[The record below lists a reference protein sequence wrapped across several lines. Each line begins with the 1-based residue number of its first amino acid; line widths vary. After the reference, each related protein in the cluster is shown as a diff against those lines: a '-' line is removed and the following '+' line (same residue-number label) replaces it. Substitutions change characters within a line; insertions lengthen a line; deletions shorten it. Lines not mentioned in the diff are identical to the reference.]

1 MNLKIQFFG
10 MIAELV
16 GKEQLELNAFQGSAL
31 DEVEAYLLQEF
42 PDLSKMTYTMSL
54 NRQVVDKGT
63 ELTEQSEI
71 ALLPPF
77 AGG

>member
-16 GKEQLELNAFQGSAL
+16 GKEHLEIDGFQGSAL
-31 DEVEAYLLQEF
+31 KEVESYLLEEF
-42 PDLSKMTYTMSL
+42 PDLGKMTYTMSL
-54 NRQVVDKGT
+54 NRQIVDKGT
-63 ELTEQSEI
+63 RLTQKSEI

>member
-16 GKEQLELNAFQGSAL
+16 GKEQLEIDSFQGSVL
-31 DEVEAYLLQEF
+31 EEVETYLLQEF
-42 PDLSKMTYTMSL
+42 PDLNKMTYTMSL
-54 NRQVVDKGT
+54 NRQIVDKGT
-63 ELTEQSEI
+63 QLSQQSEI